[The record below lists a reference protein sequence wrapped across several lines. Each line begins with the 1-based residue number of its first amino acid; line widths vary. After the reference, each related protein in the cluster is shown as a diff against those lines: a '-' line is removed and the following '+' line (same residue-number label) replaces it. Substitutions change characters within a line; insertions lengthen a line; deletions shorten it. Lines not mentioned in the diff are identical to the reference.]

1 MYVERGGM
9 PSVTSKVDVRGEKKR
24 SQYDKR
30 NAASIA
36 TASEMT
42 ARSGMRK
49 SLRRWFDIC
58 VLMWLVLDWINIS
71 KIGEGS
77 KKRFMSRFEK

>member
-1 MYVERGGM
+1 MSELFTYVERGGM

-24 SQYDKR
+24 SQYERR
-30 NAASIA
+30 NAVSIA

-49 SLRRWFDIC
+49 SLRRWFDIRA
-58 VLMWLVLDWINIS
+58 LIWLV
-71 KIGEGS
+71 
-77 KKRFMSRFEK
+77 